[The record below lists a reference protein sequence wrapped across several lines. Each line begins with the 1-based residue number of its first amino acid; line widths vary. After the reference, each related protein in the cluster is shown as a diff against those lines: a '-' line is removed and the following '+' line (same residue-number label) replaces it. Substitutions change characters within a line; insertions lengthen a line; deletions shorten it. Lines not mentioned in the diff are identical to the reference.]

1 MFKNFPLR
9 FLEACVITG
18 MTSINAVLDAREIE
32 MNVTSLL
39 VVFLDFL
46 AEKTHYHGIYMKISG
61 LMFT

>member
-1 MFKNFPLR
+1 M
-9 FLEACVITG
+9 ITG